1 MSNVILV
8 GAQRRITFM
17 INMKGTKK
25 AKPFTFWPGQRIN
38 KCPRE
43 VWDIMLKKQGS
54 LREDTGKSTSP
65 LEEYLET
72 GLLWELTPKQA
83 NLIAS
88 GKVKNT
94 SPHGPIGSMVRPQP
108 REPKPVQGLKHVGD
122 INSATAEGF
131 SMLVPA

>member
-17 INMKGTKK
+17 VNMKGTKK
-25 AKPFTFWPGQRIN
+25 ARPFTFWPGQRIN

-43 VWDIMLKKQGS
+43 VWDLMLKKKGS
-54 LREDTGKSTSP
+54 IREDTGLSTSA

-88 GKVKNT
+88 GKIKNA
-94 SPHGPIGSMVRPQP
+94 SPNGPIGSIARPQP
-108 REPKPVQGLKHVGD
+108 REQLPVQGLKHIGE
-122 INSATAEGF
+122 INSATAE
-131 SMLVPA
+131 SMSVEVPA